1 MRRRLSA
8 LLLVTLIGGT
18 VAGAVA
24 DTKGRPTSA
33 RAARIPALPRLQ
45 EVANRCPIPAE
56 YRRAFVTAAQQT
68 DLPLAMLVAVGQ
80 VESRLDADAR
90 SSADARGLLQVLP
103 STGAW
108 LRIDVDHP
116 DSNVLAG
123 ARYLRLLLDRFQ
135 SPDLAFAAYNA
146 GPTAVADAGRAP
158 TVQTETYVANVTEL
172 WRGLRSC
179 R

>member
-1 MRRRLSA
+1 MRRRLFA
-8 LLLVTLIGGT
+8 LLLVALTGGTIAGT
-18 VAGAVA
+18 VANA
-24 DTKGRPTSA
+24 KGRPTVA
-33 RAARIPALPRLQ
+33 HAARIPALPPLP
-45 EVANRCPIPAE
+45 EVANRCPVPTA
-56 YRRAFVTAAQQT
+56 YRHAFVTAAQQT

-103 STGAW
+103 STGAS
-108 LRIDVDHP
+108 LRLDVDHP

-135 SPDLAFAAYNA
+135 SPDLALAAYNA
-146 GPTAVADAGRAP
+146 GPTAVAETGGAP
-158 TVQTETYVANVTEL
+158 SVQTETYVANVTEI
-172 WRGLRSC
+172 WRELRGC